1 MCAVLYRL
9 NEFAF
14 ILNRSVNNEKNG
26 TSLVNLKHIELRQLL
41 RYYTHEQYLEY
52 IGIVENDVLS
62 QKKVIVYYHESA
74 NQKDD
79 MRYQRQALE
88 IFFDSERVAVEE
100 WFYDNGSGLN

>member
-1 MCAVLYRL
+1 VRGTYRL

-26 TSLVNLKHIELRQLL
+26 TGLVNLKHIELRQLL
-41 RYYTHEQYLEY
+41 RYYTHNSIWNY

-62 QKKVIVYYHESA
+62 QKKVIVYYRESA
-74 NQKDD
+74 NQKED

-88 IFFDSERVAVEE
+88 IFFI
-100 WFYDNGSGLN
+100 